1 MADARVHIGNVGDN
15 LQLIADFACATVSL
29 LVPCVEGLQV
39 RDSACPSTFSHAVT
53 LRQVGSIVSPI
64 DDGQVY
70 ECFSKGSNTLEAHT
84 SHEGG
89 IEFVSYSYPIGD
101 PQVHGVLV
109 RDVPAGVSREF
120 GAMEEAFVDIALHL
134 IKAFRVDAL
143 RDASSLVPFS
153 TTHAPSDM
161 VVYLG
166 SGREV
171 LYATPSVGSLLPRVL
186 HGDVDA
192 VLSGFPEYE
201 HGVANA
207 LIGSGCSA
215 TDLEVEGAV
224 LAVRTLPCK
233 PGALILMEDVT
244 ELRARERMLRVKEA
258 TIREVHHRVKN
269 NLQTIESL
277 LRMQMR
283 RTGSLEVKE
292 AFSEAITRIGA
303 MSVAHEMLSYSHD
316 ESVPILPMVR
326 AVAEQVKSGLV
337 GVDAHIRVEV
347 CGAVGAIDAQGASSL
362 ALAIAEIVH
371 NAIEHGFEGRTVG
384 TVNIDLAREGCVL
397 TACIEDDGCGLPEGF
412 SLEQGV
418 SMGLVLV
425 RTLIED
431 DLSGSIVC
439 GPVDDGPGTCFLVTV
454 PLTETV
460 SDCHGALD
468 DECRVGDRYQQSKA
482 GVPYVAESR

>member
-39 RDSACPSTFSHAVT
+39 RDSACPSTFSHVVPA
-53 LRQVGSIVSPI
+53 RQVGSIASP
-64 DDGQVY
+64 DADGQVY
-70 ECFSKGSNTLEAHT
+70 ACFARGTNALEAHT

-89 IEFVSYSYPIGD
+89 IEFVSYSYPIGN

-120 GAMEEAFVDIALHL
+120 GAMEEAFVDIAMHL
-134 IKAFRVDAL
+134 IKALKVDAL
-143 RDASSLVPFS
+143 RDASTLVPFS

-186 HGDVDA
+186 HGGVDA

-207 LIGSGCSA
+207 LVGSGCSA

-283 RTGSLEVKE
+283 RTDSLEVKE

-337 GVDAHIRVEV
+337 GVDARIRVEV
-347 CGAVGAIDAQGASSL
+347 RGAVGAIDAQGASSL

-371 NAIEHGFEGRTVG
+371 NAIEHGFEGRTAG
-384 TVNIDLAREGCVL
+384 TVSIDLVREGSAL
-397 TACIEDDGCGLPEGF
+397 TACVEDDGCGLPEDF

-418 SMGLVLV
+418 NMGLVLV

-439 GPVDDGPGTCFLVTV
+439 GPVVDGTGTRFLITV
-454 PLTETV
+454 PLAETA
-460 SDCHGALD
+460 SDRRGALG
-468 DECRVGDRYQQSKA
+468 EEGEAADRCLQSKA
-482 GVPYVAESR
+482 GVPYVSETR